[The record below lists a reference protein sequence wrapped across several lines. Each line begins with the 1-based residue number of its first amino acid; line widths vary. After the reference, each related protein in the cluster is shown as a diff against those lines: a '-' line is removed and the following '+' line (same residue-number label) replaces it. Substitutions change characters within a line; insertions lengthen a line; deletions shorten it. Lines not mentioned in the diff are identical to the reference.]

1 MPRKR
6 SYDTTVVGNQAER
19 YNEPRY
25 GFYPPRGTGSMSQIG
40 AAVVSYMSDQNIA
53 M

>member
-6 SYDTTVVGNQAER
+6 SYDTTVGNHTER
-19 YNEPRY
+19 YKEPRY